1 MLRRD
6 DYLILRKFLI
16 EGIAESMKEVTA
28 IIRQCPQPNS
38 LSVSAWHN
46 HLLRIMS
53 LREKYIACELK
64 SELEDM
70 REFWV
75 IAGNK
80 YNREGNR
87 VDFIRC
93 MSNLAELYT
102 EFERQQLDPQVL
114 ST

>member
-1 MLRRD
+1 
-6 DYLILRKFLI
+6 
-16 EGIAESMKEVTA
+16 
-28 IIRQCPQPNS
+28 
-38 LSVSAWHN
+38 
-46 HLLRIMS
+46 MS

-80 YNREGNR
+80 YTQEGNR
-87 VDFIRC
+87 VDYIRC

-102 EFERQQLDPQVL
+102 EFERQQLNFQVL